1 MRPNDP
7 YESALAPFAVT
18 AKTGRGRLYPEP
30 ESPTR
35 TPAQRDRDRIIHCS
49 TFRRLKH
56 KTQVFV
62 FHEGDYYR
70 TRLTHSI
77 EVAQIARSIC
87 RALRLNEDLTE
98 ALALAHDFG
107 HTAFGHAGEE
117 ALNECMKPYG
127 GFDHNAQS
135 LRLVTTLEKRYAAF
149 EGLNLTWDTLEGLAK
164 HNGPLV
170 KKPIDPKRPPASL
183 PWALREYLALQDL
196 EVHTFA
202 SAEAQ
207 VAALSDDIAYN
218 NHDIDD
224 GLRAGLFTIRQIR
237 EVPFVGRVIAEV
249 LAETPELGEAVLT
262 HEVVRRLIN
271 RMVNDI
277 LLETRARLAALKPT
291 HPDDIR
297 NTKRPVAVFSRA
309 LKADDQALKGF
320 LNEHMYRHYR
330 VNRMSAKGK
339 RVVTE
344 LFNLY
349 IGQPSLLRPEWAAL
363 TRGKKTPETARVV
376 ADFIAGMTDRFALRK
391 HRKLFDIT
399 TLEI

>member
-1 MRPNDP
+1 MNFEDILKP
-7 YESALAPFAVT
+7 YACSE
-18 AKTGRGRLYPEP
+18 KNCRGRLYDEE

-35 TPAQRDRDRIIHCS
+35 TPFQRDRDRIIHSS

-87 RALRLNEDLTE
+87 RSLGLNEDLGE

-117 ALNECMKPYG
+117 ALDAAMKPFG

-135 LRLVTTLEKRYAAF
+135 LRLVTKLEHRYAAF
-149 EGLNLTWDTLEGLAK
+149 PGLNLTWDTLEGLAK
-164 HNGPLV
+164 HNGPLTEAA
-170 KKPIDPKRPPASL
+170 IDVANPPRDL
-183 PWALREYLALQDL
+183 PYALREYLKGHDL
-196 EVHTFA
+196 EVHTWPG
-202 SAEAQ
+202 AEAQ

-224 GLRAGLFTIRQIR
+224 GLRAGLFGFDDLARVPMVGKVLK
-237 EVPFVGRVIAEV
+237 EVEKCSGEI
-249 LAETPELGEAVLT
+249 TEAVRV
-262 HEVVRRLIN
+262 HEMVRRLIN
-271 RMVNDI
+271 I
-277 LLETRARLAALKPT
+277 LVTDVLEESAGRLEKLDPK

-297 NTKRPVAVFSRA
+297 AADHAVIAFSSQVDED
-309 LKADDQALKGF
+309 LKTLKDF
-320 LNEHMYRHYR
+320 LLEHMYRHSK

-339 RVVTE
+339 RVVTD
-344 LFNLY
+344 LFNLF
-349 IGQPSLLRPEWAAL
+349 IEDPDLLPQEWAAL
-363 TRGKKTPETARVV
+363 TRGPGAKITARAV
-376 ADFIAGMTDRFALRK
+376 ADYIAGMTDRFALRE
-391 HRKLFDIT
+391 HNKLFDIT
-399 TLEI
+399 ALEI